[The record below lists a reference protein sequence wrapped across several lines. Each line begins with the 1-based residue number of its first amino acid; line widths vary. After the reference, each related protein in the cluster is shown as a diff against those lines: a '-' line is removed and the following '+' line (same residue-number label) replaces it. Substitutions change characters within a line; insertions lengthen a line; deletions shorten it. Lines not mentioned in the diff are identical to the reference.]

1 MIPAQDRIADELA
14 INQLVQRYA
23 EAVDV
28 LGGAAQAAC
37 FTHDGY
43 FQLSSGARRDRAAMA
58 AAGPAGDVRRRHFF
72 MPPVIEFASADAAS
86 GSGFCLILEFDPATG
101 AQGPP
106 LSVDYRDAYRR
117 TDEGWLFASRV
128 VTRSFG

>member
-43 FQLSSGARRDRAAMA
+43 FQLSSAARS
-58 AAGPAGDVRRRHFF
+58 RRRHFF

>member
-1 MIPAQDRIADELA
+1 MISAQDRVAAELA

-23 EAVDV
+23 QAVDV

-37 FTHDGY
+37 FTPDGY

-58 AAGPAGDVRRRHFF
+58 ASAPPGDVRRRHFF
-72 MPPVIEFASADAAS
+72 MAPLIAFESADTAS
-86 GSGFCLILEFDPATG
+86 GTGFCLILEFDPATG

-106 LSVDYRDAYRR
+106 LSVDYRDEYRR